1 MSRYTPENT
10 EIIDINHLKKSKQ
23 KLKFTK
29 MSACSN
35 DYIYINCFDPE
46 NKVPSPEFLSIFLS
60 DRHNG
65 VGGDGIILIC
75 PSDKADAQMRMFNLD
90 GSEGLMCG
98 NGIRCVAKYLFDNN
112 IARGTKVGE
121 GRYLLHIDTK
131 SGVKECVAITK
142 NGRSPRWRW
151 TWARRSWPRRR
162 SLSGWRG
169 TWW

>member
-1 MSRYTPENT
+1 
-10 EIIDINHLKKSKQ
+10 
-23 KLKFTK
+23 
-29 MSACSN
+29 N

-142 NGRSPRWRW
+142 NGKVSKVAVDMGRAELAPEKIPVRLEGDMVVNKPVSVDGNVYRI
-151 TWARRSWPRRR
+151 TC
-162 SLSGWRG
+162 
-169 TWW
+169 

>member
-10 EIIDINHLKKSKQ
+10 EIVDINNLKEQKQ

-46 NKVPSPEFLSIFLS
+46 NVVTSPEFLSVYLC

-65 VGGDGIILIC
+65 VGGDGVILIC

-90 GSEGLMCG
+90 GSEGMM
-98 NGIRCVAKYLFDNN
+98 RCV
-112 IARGTKVGE
+112 
-121 GRYLLHIDTK
+121 
-131 SGVKECVAITK
+131 
-142 NGRSPRWRW
+142 
-151 TWARRSWPRRR
+151 
-162 SLSGWRG
+162 
-169 TWW
+169 